1 MKLTTIVIL
10 MCFSLIACKEESK
23 TPKKESTIIRYSL
36 KSKVKEDTKA
46 GKLYGCWQPNGNSA
60 CKLSKCKNYVL
71 LDEVESKKDSN
82 DDCKDELVRIIVNGN
97 VYNK

>member
-1 MKLTTIVIL
+1 M
-10 MCFSLIACKEESK
+10 FACKEESK
-23 TPKKESTIIRYSL
+23 TQNKDSTIIRYSL
-36 KSKVKEDTKA
+36 KSKVKEDATA

-71 LDEVESKKDSN
+71 LSEVESRKDSN
-82 DDCKDELVRIIVNGN
+82 DDCDEKLVRIIVNGN